1 MKFSWIDVQNL
12 AIEGLARDGEVL
24 IRHIR
29 NADNGFGYLLQLLEP
44 DFLDEEYNT
53 TNSDN

>member
-1 MKFSWIDVQNL
+1 M
-12 AIEGLARDGEVL
+12 GEVL

-29 NADNGFGYLLQLLEP
+29 NAENPFGYSLQLLEP

-53 TNSDN
+53 N